1 MRTGRRQ
8 LAASP
13 VLIGAVT
20 LLVAIVAV
28 FISYS
33 ANQGLPF
40 VPTYQLKVELP
51 NGAKL
56 VPGNE
61 VRAGGFRVGIVE
73 EITSVR
79 KRVDGEVRSIAQ
91 LDLKLDSQ
99 IEPLSKDTEIGV
111 RPRSAL
117 GLKYVELVPGR
128 AEETFA
134 DGATVPLENAGE
146 ITPELEDVLATFP
159 PETRSDSQAALE
171 GFGDAFAGRGED
183 INIVIRELNPFLRHL
198 TPVMENLSDPATELR
213 NFFPAL
219 GAAAAEAA
227 PVAEVQARLFGQMA
241 DTFAAMSRDPEALRQ
256 TIEESPPTLA
266 VATAS
271 FRVQTPFLARFADV
285 SRELEPGA
293 EELRRALPLV
303 NDALQAGVPAFRRTP
318 ALSGDL
324 EELFVALED
333 LSENPNTLMALR
345 DLRRA
350 VRGTR
355 PAVEFIA
362 PYQTVCNY
370 FVYFFNPLGT
380 HQSSPVPGGTAER
393 ILAKLAGGTQ
403 PNNLGT
409 TESTRPVDV
418 PADQDPQASTQ
429 QSLHTQYGGPAI
441 DPSGRADC
449 QGGQTGYPDR
459 LITDGRYPP
468 DNAAGG
474 FQGGGSH
481 VVVDPVIAVASYF
494 GFTKANPFADPFEL
508 KAVVRDA
515 QNLKSRAPVRI
526 AGVDVGKVTKIE
538 PAEDGR
544 AAATVTMELS
554 DDALP
559 IHEDATLDI
568 RSRILLEG
576 NFFVDLKPGSPS
588 AAHYESG
595 DTIPITRTTA
605 SVTLPDILS
614 VLKSDVRTDLQTLVR
629 EYGTEALSKGGAE
642 ALNQAIPS
650 FEPAY

>member
-40 VPTYQLKVELP
+40 VPTYQLKAQLP

-73 EITSVR
+73 QITSVR
-79 KRVDGEVRSIAQ
+79 KRVDGEVRSIAE
-91 LDLKLDSQ
+91 LDLKLDRQ
-99 IEPLSKDTEIGV
+99 IEPLSVDSEIGV

-117 GLKYVELVPGR
+117 GLKYVELVPGSS
-128 AEETFA
+128 EETFA

-171 GFGDAFAGRGED
+171 GFGDALAGRGQD

-198 TPVMENLSDPATELR
+198 TPVMENLSDPDTELR

-241 DTFAAMSRDPEALRQ
+241 DTFAAMSRDPDALRE

-266 VATAS
+266 VATDS

-318 ALSGDL
+318 ELSGRL
-324 EELFVALED
+324 EELFAALED
-333 LSENPNTLMALR
+333 LSENPNTLLALR

-350 VRGTR
+350 VQGTR
-355 PAVEFIA
+355 PAVQFIA

-380 HQSSPVPGGTAER
+380 HQSAPVPGGTSER
-393 ILAKLAGGTQ
+393 ILAKLTSGPQ

-418 PADQDPQASTQ
+418 PSDEDPQASNE

-441 DPSGRADC
+441 DARGRADC
-449 QGGQTGYPDR
+449 QGGQTGYPNR
-459 LITDGRYPP
+459 LITDGRWPP
-468 DNAAGG
+468 DTAAGG

-481 VVVDPVIAVASYF
+481 VVVDPDTPVLTGGTY
-494 GFTKANPFADPFEL
+494 KAREL
-508 KAVVRDA
+508 GIDH
-515 QNLKSRAPVRI
+515 LE
-526 AGVDVGKVTKIE
+526 DV
-538 PAEDGR
+538 P
-544 AAATVTMELS
+544 
-554 DDALP
+554 
-559 IHEDATLDI
+559 
-568 RSRILLEG
+568 
-576 NFFVDLKPGSPS
+576 
-588 AAHYESG
+588 
-595 DTIPITRTTA
+595 
-605 SVTLPDILS
+605 
-614 VLKSDVRTDLQTLVR
+614 
-629 EYGTEALSKGGAE
+629 
-642 ALNQAIPS
+642 
-650 FEPAY
+650 

>member
-28 FISYS
+28 FVSYN

-40 VPTYQLKVELP
+40 VPTYQLKAELP
-51 NGAKL
+51 TGAKL

-61 VRAGGFRVGIVE
+61 VRAGGFRVGLVK

-79 KRVDGEVRSIAQ
+79 KRVDGEVRPIAPLALE
-91 LDLKLDSQ
+91 LDKQ
-99 IEPLSKDTEIGV
+99 VEPLSVDSQIGV

-117 GLKYVELVPGR
+117 GLKYVELVPGDSKD
-128 AEETFA
+128 TFA
-134 DGATVPLENAGE
+134 DGDTVPLENAGE

-159 PETRSDSQAALE
+159 PQTRRDSQAALE

-183 INIVIRELNPFLRHL
+183 LNIAIRELNPFLRHL
-198 TPVMENLSDPATELR
+198 LPVMENLSDPRTELR

-227 PVAEVQARLFGQMA
+227 PVAE
-241 DTFAAMSRDPEALRQ
+241 
-256 TIEESPPTLA
+256 
-266 VATAS
+266 
-271 FRVQTPFLARFADV
+271 V

-318 ALSGDL
+318 ALSSDL

-429 QSLHTQYGGPAI
+429 PSLHTQYGGAPSQG
-441 DPSGRADC
+441 SGRAPC
-449 QGGQTGYPDR
+449 PGGHNRQ
-459 LITDGRYPP
+459 PP
-468 DNAAGG
+468 
-474 FQGGGSH
+474 
-481 VVVDPVIAVASYF
+481 P
-494 GFTKANPFADPFEL
+494 P
-508 KAVVRDA
+508 
-515 QNLKSRAPVRI
+515 
-526 AGVDVGKVTKIE
+526 
-538 PAEDGR
+538 
-544 AAATVTMELS
+544 
-554 DDALP
+554 
-559 IHEDATLDI
+559 
-568 RSRILLEG
+568 
-576 NFFVDLKPGSPS
+576 
-588 AAHYESG
+588 
-595 DTIPITRTTA
+595 RTHT
-605 SVTLPDILS
+605 
-614 VLKSDVRTDLQTLVR
+614 
-629 EYGTEALSKGGAE
+629 
-642 ALNQAIPS
+642 
-650 FEPAY
+650 

>member
-28 FISYS
+28 FVSYN

-40 VPTYQLKVELP
+40 VPTYQLTAELP
-51 NGAKL
+51 TGAKL

-61 VRAGGFRVGIVE
+61 VRAGGFRVGIVK

-79 KRVDGEVRSIAQ
+79 RRVDGEVRSIAQ

-99 IEPLSKDTEIGV
+99 IEPLSVDSQIGV

-117 GLKYVELVPGR
+117 GLKYIELVPGDS
-128 AEETFA
+128 EETFA

-159 PETRSDSQAALE
+159 AQTR
-171 GFGDAFAGRGED
+171 
-183 INIVIRELNPFLRHL
+183 
-198 TPVMENLSDPATELR
+198 
-213 NFFPAL
+213 
-219 GAAAAEAA
+219 
-227 PVAEVQARLFGQMA
+227 
-241 DTFAAMSRDPEALRQ
+241 RDPQALRQ

-380 HQSSPVPGGTAER
+380 HQSAPVPGGTSER

-429 QSLHTQYGGPAI
+429 QSLHTQYGGPPI
-441 DPSGRADC
+441 DRSGRADC
-449 QGGQTGYPDR
+449 PGGQ
-459 LITDGRYPP
+459 
-468 DNAAGG
+468 N
-474 FQGGGSH
+474 
-481 VVVDPVIAVASYF
+481 
-494 GFTKANPFADPFEL
+494 
-508 KAVVRDA
+508 
-515 QNLKSRAPVRI
+515 
-526 AGVDVGKVTKIE
+526 
-538 PAEDGR
+538 
-544 AAATVTMELS
+544 
-554 DDALP
+554 
-559 IHEDATLDI
+559 
-568 RSRILLEG
+568 
-576 NFFVDLKPGSPS
+576 
-588 AAHYESG
+588 
-595 DTIPITRTTA
+595 
-605 SVTLPDILS
+605 
-614 VLKSDVRTDLQTLVR
+614 
-629 EYGTEALSKGGAE
+629 
-642 ALNQAIPS
+642 
-650 FEPAY
+650 